1 MNLKTLNRKI
11 ESKDKIVEATFKLV
25 HSFAKDTSKE
35 YSKALDNYY
44 LVLNKEL
51 GIN

>member
-1 MNLKTLNRKI
+1 MNLKTLTKKI

-25 HSFAKDTSKE
+25 HSFAQGTTKE
-35 YSKALDNYY
+35 YSQVLENYY

-51 GIN
+51 GII